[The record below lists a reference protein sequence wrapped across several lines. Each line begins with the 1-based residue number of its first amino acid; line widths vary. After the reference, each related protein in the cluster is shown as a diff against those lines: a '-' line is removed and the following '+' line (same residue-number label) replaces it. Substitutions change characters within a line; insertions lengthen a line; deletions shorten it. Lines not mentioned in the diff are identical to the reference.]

1 LKNSLGEVRSQGQLD
16 MKGIPPT
23 FTVEPKST
31 AVVKGK
37 MVEFNCRVAGS
48 PKPEVIFFLYN
59 VTISIQ

>member
-1 LKNSLGEVRSQGQLD
+1 

-37 MVEFNCRVAGS
+37 IAEFNCRIAGS
-48 PKPEVIFFLYN
+48 PKPEVNFIIIYL
-59 VTISIQ
+59 SIKYFHLGSMVS